1 MSAALSSA
9 SRSAIRRAA
18 AHREAAR
25 YVDAGLTL
33 QAAWIALERTRR
45 LQSLEA
51 ADVYV
56 ALAELERAARNWLRG
71 EPFVREALRLR
82 MAHLGASAPA
92 VTRAQVLL
100 ADLLVR
106 QRRVDEAETLVIR
119 ALTAMDLRTSAS
131 DLDLADA
138 LEVLA
143 TVRWRQRRHSL
154 AEAQWLAA
162 LGLRAAQPRPDRAR
176 IATTG
181 LGLAAVY
188 AATGRRG
195 AAIEVQQNALAALRR
210 LRGRHHPDVAH
221 VLLDLATRL
230 RADGQREA
238 AATAKAE
245 ARRILATVNAVN
257 PHGVAKTGT
266 INPFAVNYRVE
277 TRESAIHHLGV
288 FAREAIPAWRKV
300 IEYTGERISKQESGR
315 RWDPARSYL
324 FELTA
329 RTHLDGAIGGSGAEY
344 INHSCDPNI
353 KTRIVRGHIL
363 YYSQRAI
370 RAGEELTVDY
380 RYDHDSDR
388 MTCYCGS
395 PACRGTMNL
404 PPPKRRRRRA
414 TR

>member
-1 MSAALSSA
+1 MSAARSSA
-9 SRSAIRRAA
+9 PSRAIRRAA

-25 YVDAGLTL
+25 YIDAGLTL
-33 QAAWIALERTRR
+33 QAAWIALDGARR
-45 LQSLEA
+45 LESLEA
-51 ADVYV
+51 ADVYQ

-82 MAHLGASAPA
+82 RARLGPRHAA
-92 VTRAQVLL
+92 VARAQVLL

-106 QRRVDEAETLVIR
+106 QRRVDEAETLVTG
-119 ALTAMDLRTSAS
+119 ALAAMDQLGTVP

-143 TVRWRQRRHSL
+143 AVRWRQRRHAL
-154 AEAQWLAA
+154 AEAQYLCA
-162 LGLRAAQPRPDRAR
+162 LGLRSSQPRPDRGR
-176 IATTG
+176 IAATA

-188 AATGRRG
+188 RSTGRG
-195 AAIEVQQNALAALRR
+195 VAAIDVQKSAVAALQRV
-210 LRGRHHPDVAH
+210 RGRHHPDVGHA
-221 VLLDLATRL
+221 LLSLASGL
-230 RADGQREA
+230 AGAGKKEA

-245 ARRILATVNAVN
+245 ARRILARVNAVN
-257 PHGVAKTGT
+257 ADAVAKTGT
-266 INPFAVNYRVE
+266 INPFVTHYRVE

-288 FAREAIPAWRKV
+288 FARQAIPAWRKV
-300 IEYTGERISKQESGR
+300 IEYTGERISKAESGR
-315 RWDPARSYL
+315 RWDPKRSYL
-324 FELTA
+324 FELTT

-404 PPPKRRRRRA
+404 PPPRRRVKRR
-414 TR
+414 

>member
-9 SRSAIRRAA
+9 PRSAIRRAA
-18 AHREAAR
+18 VHREAAR

-33 QAAWIALERTRR
+33 QAAWIALERAGR
-45 LQSLEA
+45 LDSLDA

-71 EPFVREALRLR
+71 EPFAREALRVR
-82 MAHLGASAPA
+82 RAHLDASAPA

-106 QRRVDEAETLVIR
+106 QRKVEEAESVVTR
-119 ALTAMDLRTSAS
+119 ALAVMDQRTLAS
-131 DLDLADA
+131 DRDLADA
-138 LEVLA
+138 FEVLA
-143 TVRWRQRRHSL
+143 TVRLRQRRHSL
-154 AEAQWLAA
+154 AETQYLFAA
-162 LGLRAAQPRPDRAR
+162 GLRATPARADEAR
-176 IATTG
+176 IAQAVMG
-181 LGLAAVY
+181 LGAVY
-188 AATGRRG
+188 RATGRRA
-195 AAIEVQQNALAALRR
+195 AAIHVQRNALAALRKA
-210 LRGRHHPDVAH
+210 RGRRHPDVAH
-221 VLLDLATRL
+221 ALLDLATLL

-238 AATAKAE
+238 ATAAKTE
-245 ARRILATVNAVN
+245 ARRILAAVNAVN

-300 IEYTGERISKQESGR
+300 IEYTGERISKRESGR
-315 RWDPARSYL
+315 RWDPKRSYL

-395 PACRGTMNL
+395 PTCRGTMNL
-404 PPPKRRRRRA
+404 PPPKRRRRAKR
-414 TR
+414 

>member
-1 MSAALSSA
+1 MS
-9 SRSAIRRAA
+9 RAIRRAA
-18 AHREAAR
+18 TLRDRAR
-25 YVDAGLTL
+25 YIDAGLTL
-33 QAAWIALERTRR
+33 QAAWIVLEKARR
-45 LQSLEA
+45 LASLDA

-56 ALAELERAARNWLRG
+56 AFAELERAARNWLRG
-71 EPFVREALRLR
+71 EPFAREALRLR
-82 MAHLGASAPA
+82 QARLGVSDPA

-106 QRRVDEAETLVIR
+106 QRKLDEAESLVTR
-119 ALTAMDLRTSAS
+119 ALAAMDQRTTAS

-143 TVRWRQRRHSL
+143 AVRTRQRRHTL
-154 AEAQWLAA
+154 AEAQYLSAI
-162 LGLRAAQPRPDRAR
+162 GLRAAQARPDAGR
-176 IATTG
+176 IALG
-181 LGLAAVY
+181 GIGLAAVY
-188 AATGRRG
+188 RATGRRA
-195 AAIEVQQNALAALRR
+195 AAIHVQRNALAALRKT
-210 LRGRHHPDVAH
+210 RGRRHPEVGHA
-221 VLLDLATRL
+221 LLELATLL

-238 AATAKAE
+238 AAAAKAE
-245 ARRILATVNAVN
+245 ARRILDTVNAVN

-288 FAREAIPAWRKV
+288 FARQAIPAWRKV

-315 RWDPARSYL
+315 RWDPKRSYL
-324 FELTA
+324 FELTT

-395 PACRGTMNL
+395 PRCRGTMNL
-404 PPPKRRRRRA
+404 PPPKRRRRMKR
-414 TR
+414 

>member
-1 MSAALSSA
+1 MA
-9 SRSAIRRAA
+9 SPATSRAIRRAA
-18 AHREAAR
+18 ALRDGAR

-33 QAAWIALERTRR
+33 QAAWIALEKTRQ
-45 LQSLEA
+45 LASLAA

-82 MAHLGASAPA
+82 TAVLAPSHPA

-100 ADLLVR
+100 ADLLTR
-106 QRRVDEAETLVIR
+106 QRKLDEAETLVTR
-119 ALTAMDLRTSAS
+119 ALAAMDQRTSAS

-143 TVRWRQRRHSL
+143 AVRTRQRRHTL
-154 AEAQWLAA
+154 AEAQYLSAI
-162 LGLRAAQPRPDRAR
+162 GLRAAQTRPDAGR
-176 IATTG
+176 IALTG
-181 LGLAAVY
+181 MGLAAVY
-188 AATGRRG
+188 RATGRRA
-195 AAIEVQQNALAALRR
+195 AAIEVQRNALAALRKT
-210 LRGRHHPDVAH
+210 RGRRHPDVAH
-221 VLLDLATRL
+221 ALLELATLL

-245 ARRILATVNAVN
+245 ARRILDTVNAVN

-288 FAREAIPAWRKV
+288 FARQAIPAWRKV

-315 RWDPARSYL
+315 RWDPKRSYL
-324 FELTA
+324 FELTT

-388 MTCYCGS
+388 MECYCGS
-395 PACRGTMNL
+395 KACRGTMNL
-404 PPPKRRRRRA
+404 PKPTRRRGRQKR
-414 TR
+414 

>member
-1 MSAALSSA
+1 MA
-9 SRSAIRRAA
+9 SPATSRAIRRAA
-18 AHREAAR
+18 ALRDGAR

-33 QAAWIALERTRR
+33 QAAWIALERTRQ
-45 LQSLEA
+45 LASLDA

-82 MAHLGASAPA
+82 TAVLAPSHPA

-100 ADLLVR
+100 ADLLAR
-106 QRRVDEAETLVIR
+106 QRKLDGAETLVTR
-119 ALTAMDLRTSAS
+119 ALAAMDQRTSAS

-143 TVRWRQRRHSL
+143 AVRTRQRRHTL
-154 AEAQWLAA
+154 AEAQYLSAI
-162 LGLRAAQPRPDRAR
+162 GLRAAQTRPDAGR
-176 IATTG
+176 IALTG
-181 LGLAAVY
+181 MGLAAVY
-188 AATGRRG
+188 RATGRRA
-195 AAIEVQQNALAALRR
+195 AAIEVQRNALAALRKT
-210 LRGRHHPDVAH
+210 RGRRHPDVAH
-221 VLLDLATRL
+221 ALLELATLL

-245 ARRILATVNAVN
+245 ARRILDTVNAVN

-288 FAREAIPAWRKV
+288 FARQAIPAWRKV

-315 RWDPARSYL
+315 RWDPKRSYL
-324 FELTA
+324 FELTT

-388 MTCYCGS
+388 MECYCGS
-395 PACRGTMNL
+395 KACRGTMNL
-404 PPPKRRRRRA
+404 PKPPRRRRRQK
-414 TR
+414 R